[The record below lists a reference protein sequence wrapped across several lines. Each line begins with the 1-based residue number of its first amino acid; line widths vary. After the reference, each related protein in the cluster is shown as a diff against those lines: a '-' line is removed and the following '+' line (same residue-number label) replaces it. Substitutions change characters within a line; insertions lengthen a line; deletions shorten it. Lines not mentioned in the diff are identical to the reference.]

1 MFGIIGGSGLAGMKN
16 LERTRREVVR
26 TPYGEASGAISFGLM
41 SGHEVAF
48 LPRHGYGH
56 TLAPHEI
63 NYRANIWAL
72 KQVGVDAIY
81 SVSSAGSL
89 DEAYTPGSLTVID
102 QVIDYTY
109 ARKHTYFEGVE
120 QPVVHIDF
128 SEPFDA
134 VLRQRLIDSAAQA
147 QIAVLTAGTFACTQ
161 GPRLETRAE
170 IQRLKR
176 DGAHMV
182 GMTLMPEAA
191 LARELELPYA
201 AMVIVAAFAG
211 RNEWRLL
218 SVEDAKAALEPTF
231 ENLGK
236 VLTGALA

>member
-1 MFGIIGGSGLAGMKN
+1 MFGIIGGSGLAGMTI

-41 SGHEVAF
+41 NGHEVAF

-72 KQVGVDAIY
+72 KQVGVDAIF

-89 DEAYTPGSLTVID
+89 DEAYTPGSLAVID

-134 VLRQRLIDSAAQA
+134 SLRQRLINSAAQA
-147 QIAVLTAGTFACTQ
+147 QVPVLSSGTFACTQ

-170 IQRLKR
+170 LQRLKR

-201 AMVIVAAFAG
+201 SLVIVAAFAG
-211 RNEWRLL
+211 RSEWRLL

-231 ENLGK
+231 DNLGK
-236 VLTGALA
+236 VLTAALA

>member
-26 TPYGEASGAISFGLM
+26 TPYGEASGTISLGLM
-41 SGHEVAF
+41 NGHEVAF

-56 TLAPHEI
+56 ILAPHEI

-72 KQVGVDAIY
+72 RQVGVNAIF

-89 DEAYTPGSLTVID
+89 DETYAPGSLAVID
-102 QVIDYTY
+102 QIIDYTY
-109 ARKHTYFEGVE
+109 GRKHTYFEGVE

-134 VLRQRLIDSAAQA
+134 PLRQRLIDGAAQA
-147 QIAVLTAGTFACTQ
+147 QVPVLTDGTFACTQ

-170 IQRLKR
+170 LRRFKQ

-201 AMVIVAAFAG
+201 ALVIVAAFAG
-211 RNEWRLL
+211 RSEWRLL
-218 SVEDAKAALEPTF
+218 SLENARAALEPTF

-236 VLTGALA
+236 VLTAALV